1 MIPAFKICT
10 TKNAFLYVEQKD
22 RAYLDKWIPWRIK
35 GAYVEVKDK
44 KLWFSKVA
52 AHGRLGHDRHVG
64 LNSYHVGTLLRT
76 DITDNPPQP
85 SIYCIKL
92 IILREPHNHPLQ

>member
-1 MIPAFKICT
+1 VIPAFKICT

-44 KLWFSKVA
+44 NIMVLERCCSW
-52 AHGRLGHDRHVG
+52 
-64 LNSYHVGTLLRT
+64 
-76 DITDNPPQP
+76 P
-85 SIYCIKL
+85 S
-92 IILREPHNHPLQ
+92 RA